1 MSVVRVTGLRDGG
14 IDLDKQ
20 EVHFELS
27 TSEARKAFSASY
39 GVGAQVMGALT
50 RMVSEL
56 KRHLDQRVTG
66 MAATG
71 AEQVAA
77 AHVQKDRW
85 PDAVLLQLTTPAGT
99 YVCAPAPRCSRYRS
113 SVANRKRK
121 IQSRR

>member
-1 MSVVRVTGLRDGG
+1 MSVVRVTGLPDGG

-27 TSEARKAFSASY
+27 TGEGRKAFNANY

-71 AEQVAA
+71 AEVAA

-85 PDAVLLQLTTPAGT
+85 PDVVLLQLTTPAGT